1 MSSFRVPAAYRND
14 CLGEKDI
21 ISCISH
27 NMYFV
32 TLVFT
37 NARDPNEIAEIFFI
51 NSKYSNSYWKKRI
64 LAIRDNTCT

>member
-32 TLVFT
+32 TLVFM
-37 NARDPNEIAEIFFI
+37 NAIQMKLQRFF
-51 NSKYSNSYWKKRI
+51 S
-64 LAIRDNTCT
+64 

>member
-21 ISCISH
+21 ISCILYD
-27 NMYFV
+27 MYSV

-37 NARDPNEIAEIFFI
+37 NAIQMKLRRFFHEFKI
-51 NSKYSNSYWKKRI
+51 QQ
-64 LAIRDNTCT
+64 